1 MPTHKLIHPEAVL
14 EASVRIAKLIHTPDI
29 LVKTELDYKFNCQLF
44 IQCENQQVTGSF
56 KYRGASNAIVG
67 LLEQGSLSGV
77 CTHSSGNHGKALARA
92 ARLQGIPAGIVIPDN
107 ALPAKIAAIKAEG
120 AHIHLCQ
127 PNQQARETGM
137 QKLVDSGLTAI
148 PPYDHPLVIPG
159 QGTWA
164 LDLNKHLQ
172 DLDILLVP
180 IGGGGL
186 AAGTILARDLLAKT
200 GAAKPL
206 VIGAEPEQADD
217 CWRSLQQGQRVT
229 EHHPDTI
236 ADGLR
241 AKIGKLTFPLI
252 KSGINVVLRVSE
264 SEILAAQKLC
274 EETLHQQIEPSSATI
289 IAALQRYPDL
299 FKGRKVGTLFTGGN
313 AS

>member
-1 MPTHKLIHPEAVL
+1 MSAYKLIKAEAVAI
-14 EASVRIAKLIHTPDI
+14 ASRRLAGKAKAPAILQATP
-29 LVKTELDYKFNCQLF
+29 LDQKFDCQLF

-56 KYRGASNAIVG
+56 KFRGAMNAITG
-67 LLEQGSLSGV
+67 LLEQGSVAEV

-92 ARLQGIPAGIVIPDN
+92 ARLHSIQADIVVPEN
-107 ALPAKIAAIKAEG
+107 ALPAKIAAITAEG
-120 AHIHLCQ
+120 ARIHLCQ
-127 PNQQARETGM
+127 ANQQAREAGM
-137 QKLVDSGLTAI
+137 QKLVDTGLTAI
-148 PPYDHPLVIPG
+148 PPYDHPLVIAG

-164 LDLNKHLQ
+164 LDLGKQLQ

-186 AAGTILARDLLAKT
+186 AAGTILTRDLLAKSGT
-200 GAAKPL
+200 TIPI

-217 CWRSLQQGQRVT
+217 CWRSLQQGQRVL

-241 AKIGKLTFPLI
+241 AKIGELTFPII
-252 KSGINVVLRVSE
+252 KAGINTVLRVSE
-264 SEILAAQKLC
+264 AEILAAQHLVKD
-274 EETLHQQIEPSSATI
+274 TLLQQIEPSSATV

-299 FKGRKVGTLFTGGN
+299 FKGRRVGTLFTGGN
-313 AS
+313 AN

>member
-1 MPTHKLIHPEAVL
+1 MSTHKLIHPGSVL
-14 EASVRIAKLIHTPDI
+14 EASTRITKLVHTPEI
-29 LVKTELDYKFNCQLF
+29 LVKTELDHKFNCQLF

-56 KYRGASNAIVG
+56 KYRGASNAIAG

-92 ARLQGIPAGIVIPDN
+92 ARLQGIRADIVVPDN
-107 ALPAKIAAIKAEG
+107 ALPEKIAAIKAEG

-127 PNQQARETGM
+127 PNQQAREAGM
-137 QKLVDSGLTAI
+137 QQLVDSELTAV

-159 QGTWA
+159 QGTWV
-164 LDLNKHLQ
+164 LNLNAQIQ
-172 DLDILLVP
+172 DLDILLIP

-186 AAGTILARDLLAKT
+186 AAGTILARDLLAKAGT
-200 GAAKPL
+200 TKPI

-217 CWRSLQQGQRVT
+217 CWRSLKQGRRVT
-229 EHHPDTI
+229 EHQPNTI

-252 KSGINVVLRVSE
+252 KSGINKVLRVSE
-264 SEILAAQKLC
+264 SEILAAQELC
-274 EETLHQQIEPSSATI
+274 RETLHQQIEPSSATV

-299 FKGRKVGTLFTGGN
+299 FKGHKVGTLFTGGN